1 MFALVAL
8 GANSYNQ
15 VLFGAS
21 LGFTVAM
28 VGHFWVKPFFIDL
41 QARLTKKQIAETSM
55 GDEVY
60 EDRYMLKIRHLAL
73 VIFFTLILPLGIAY
87 LVLDS
92 FDGEVDA
99 DFKS

>member
-73 VIFFTLILPLGIAY
+73 LLLFTLILPLGIAY

>member
-73 VIFFTLILPLGIAY
+73 VILFTLILPLGIAY

>member
-15 VLFGAS
+15 VIFGATI
-21 LGFTVAM
+21 GFTLAM
-28 VGHFWVKPFFIDL
+28 VSHFWVKPLFIDL
-41 QARLTKKQIAETSM
+41 QARFTKKQIAETSM

-60 EDRYMLKIRHLAL
+60 EDRYMLKIRHLVL
-73 VIFFTLILPLGIAY
+73 VILFTLILPLGISY

-92 FDGEVDA
+92 FDG
-99 DFKS
+99 

>member
-73 VIFFTLILPLGIAY
+73 VILFTLILPLGIAY

-92 FDGEVDA
+92 FDGEVDD

>member
-15 VLFGAS
+15 ALFGAS
-21 LGFTVAM
+21 LGFTFAM

-73 VIFFTLILPLGIAY
+73 LLLFTLILPLGIAY